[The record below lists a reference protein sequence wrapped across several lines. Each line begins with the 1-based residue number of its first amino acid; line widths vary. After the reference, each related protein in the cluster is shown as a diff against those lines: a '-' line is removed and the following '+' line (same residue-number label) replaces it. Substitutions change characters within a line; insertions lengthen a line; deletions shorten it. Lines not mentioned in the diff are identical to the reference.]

1 MKCFRLLAVI
11 GLCACLPAAR
21 AATLEEFNVQGWIV
35 GAYSDNRTGLFT
47 HCATSV
53 PFRSGTTLLFHLSR
67 SYRWSMGLH
76 NPAWRSRPGAAINL
90 MYYIDNEPPIRVTA
104 VVNNLGVV
112 NVPLA
117 DSRALFEKFKKGRRL
132 FVVDARE
139 KFGFDLANSSKA
151 LEAVYSCVQRH
162 SAGSNPPP
170 GYDRGPP
177 PGYDRGPPP
186 GYDRGPPPNYDRGPP
201 PGYDRPPPGP
211 APGPPSGPPPVRPPD
226 QPKGKGGAET
236 SL

>member
-1 MKCFRLLAVI
+1 MKGIRLLAVI
-11 GLCACLPAAR
+11 GLCASVSAAR

-53 PFRSGTTLLFHLSR
+53 PYRSGTTLLFHLSR
-67 SYRWSMGLH
+67 SYQWSMGLH
-76 NPAWRSRPGAAINL
+76 NPAWRNTPGAFINL
-90 MYYIDNEPPIRVTA
+90 VYYIDNGPQIRA
-104 VVNNLGVV
+104 QARVNNLGVV
-112 NVPLA
+112 SVPLA

-151 LEAVYSCVQRH
+151 LDAVYDCVQRH
-162 SAGSNPPP
+162 SAGSS
-170 GYDRGPP
+170 PP

-211 APGPPSGPPPVRPPD
+211 GQGPPPGPPPGRPPD
-226 QPKGKGGAET
+226 QPPSQPKGKGGAET

>member
-1 MKCFRLLAVI
+1 MRCFRLLAVL
-11 GLCACLPAAR
+11 GLCASVSAAR
-21 AATLEEFNVQGWIV
+21 AATLEELNINGWVV

-53 PFRSGTTLLFHLSR
+53 PYRSGTTLLFHLSR
-67 SYRWSMGLH
+67 SYQWSMGLH
-76 NPAWRSRPGAAINL
+76 NRAWRNTPGAAINL
-90 MYYIDNEPPIRVTA
+90 MYFIDNGPPIRVTA

-112 NVPLA
+112 SIPLA

-132 FVVDARE
+132 FVVDSRE
-139 KFGFDLANSSKA
+139 RFGFDLANSSKA
-151 LEAVYSCVQRH
+151 LDAVYGCVQRH
-162 SAGSNPPP
+162 SVGSNPPP

-177 PGYDRGPPP
+177 PGNAPPPRYDRSPPP
-186 GYDRGPPPNYDRGPP
+186 GYDRGPP

-211 APGPPSGPPPVRPPD
+211 DQGPLPGPPRQPP
-226 QPKGKGGAET
+226 PKGKGGAET